1 MKNTRPTLI
10 AIVTIMVLAL
20 SSVTTVSAQPAL
32 ETSAPA
38 RAASSTP
45 SAKKKFKWTFQ
56 GQADNTAESAW
67 ASEHRK
73 FGDLVR
79 AATNGQVDITY
90 LSGVCP
96 DTEVLDAVKAKRLD
110 IGTMG
115 VHYKPEMAL
124 MNFPSLPIVPNNR
137 LPEILALLKPQFDAI
152 WQKQWGV
159 KLLAFSYHRPQ
170 MLYTA
175 GRANTLEAL
184 KTHKIR
190 QFGSDVMELYTRA
203 GANPVNIANIHQ
215 VQQNLVEGTIDG
227 AQGALPAYVSWGWAQ
242 RLKYI
247 SNWPLGSVYMALVI
261 NLDDWNSLP
270 PELQEK
276 VLKSAEELERNQ
288 WNSRQAYIDGLI
300 DQAATKYGSKVIN
313 PAQPEVD
320 GLLANVD
327 SVVEDW
333 KGKVGPDSATVLAAI
348 NKVLG
353 TDYK

>member
-1 MKNTRPTLI
+1 MKQRPLILLATLAVAFLI
-10 AIVTIMVLAL
+10 PG
-20 SSVTTVSAQPAL
+20 SVATASAQA
-32 ETSAPA
+32 SAGSTGPA
-38 RAASSTP
+38 RAASTSSST
-45 SAKKKFKWTFQ
+45 KMKFRWTFQ

-79 AATNGQVDITY
+79 TATNGQVDITY
-90 LSGVCP
+90 VSGVCP
-96 DTEVLDAVKAKRLD
+96 DTQVLDAVKAKQLD

-159 KLLAFSYHRPQ
+159 KLLAFSYYLPQ

-175 GRANTLEAL
+175 KPADTLEGL
-184 KTHKIR
+184 KEHKIR
-190 QFGSDVMELYTRA
+190 QFGADVIELYTRA
-203 GANPVNIANIHQ
+203 GGTPVNISNIHL
-215 VQQNLVEGTIDG
+215 VQENLVEGRIDG
-227 AQGALPAYVSWGWAQ
+227 AQGALPAYVNWGWAQ

-261 NLDDWNSLP
+261 NLDDWNALP
-270 PELQEK
+270 PDLQVK
-276 VLKSAEELERNQ
+276 LVKAAQELERNQ
-288 WNSRQAYIDGLI
+288 WNGRQTYVDQLI
-300 DQAATKYGSKVIN
+300 EQAGTKYGSKVVN
-313 PAQPEVD
+313 PPQPEVD
-320 GLLANVD
+320 KLLVNIDPVL
-327 SVVEDW
+327 EDW
-333 KGKVGPDSATVLAAI
+333 KKKVGPDSATILEVI

-353 TDYK
+353 TQYK

>member
-1 MKNTRPTLI
+1 MKKSLLAI
-10 AIVTIMVLAL
+10 ALTGMVFINAVTA
-20 SSVTTVSAQPAL
+20 SAQASA
-32 ETSAPA
+32 EASAPA
-38 RAASSTP
+38 RAASSSP

-79 AATNGQVDITY
+79 AVTNGQVEITY
-90 LSGVCP
+90 VSGVCP

-137 LPEILALLKPQFDAI
+137 LPEILALLKPQFDSI

-159 KLLAFSYHRPQ
+159 KLLAYSYYLPQ

-175 GRANTLEAL
+175 RPADTLDGL
-184 KTHKIR
+184 KSHKIR
-190 QFGSDVMELYTRA
+190 QFGADVMELYTRA
-203 GANPVNIANIHQ
+203 GGTPVNIANIHL
-215 VQQNLVEGTIDG
+215 VQQNLVEGNIDG
-227 AQGALPAYVSWGWAQ
+227 AQGALPAYVNWGWAE

-270 PELQEK
+270 PDLQGK
-276 VLKSAEELERNQ
+276 IVKAAEELERNQ
-288 WNSRQAYIDGLI
+288 WNGRRAYIDSLMN
-300 DQAATKYGSKVIN
+300 QAAAKYGSKLMN
-313 PAQPEVD
+313 PSPSEVD
-320 GLLANVD
+320 KLLNHVD
-327 SVVEDW
+327 SVLEDW
-333 KGKVGPDSATVLAAI
+333 KKKVGPGSAMVLGAI
-348 NKVLG
+348 NQVLG
-353 TDYK
+353 TNYK